1 MRGIGEIIEPFEDWL
16 PAIEILTPAIFCS
29 TGAVYNEFRASFMQ
43 NINAA
48 QAQEMLR
55 LSSEQLLSQY
65 GGFTLNDLFAPCIKL
80 YLQMSKYRDMFLSGS
95 GSSVFFLK

>member
-1 MRGIGEIIEPFEDWL
+1 
-16 PAIEILTPAIFCS
+16 
-29 TGAVYNEFRASFMQ
+29 MQ

-55 LSSEQLLSQY
+55 LSSEQLLARY
-65 GGFTLNDLFAPCIKL
+65 GGFQLNDLFVPCIKL
-80 YLQMSKYRDMFLSGS
+80 YPQMSKYRDMFLSGS